1 MLAGLEN
8 CYEVGPGRCG
18 KVLGIDEPPPL
29 RVKAERSGWKHT
41 LHCASVPWAVK
52 ATGTVIRS
60 QGMPE
65 SIFSASKLSALS

>member
-29 RVKAERSGWKHT
+29 RVEAKKVVGNT
-41 LHCASVPWAVK
+41 HCIVRLYL
-52 ATGTVIRS
+52 GR
-60 QGMPE
+60 
-65 SIFSASKLSALS
+65 